1 LRGFTDGMWWIALAL
16 MLALA
21 PACSTFRNL
30 AGSDAAGFEAP
41 VADNLRPGHFVWRP
55 ERAPQ
60 GPVEIVISLG
70 SQRAW
75 VYRAG
80 ALIGTSTVSS
90 GRRGYQSPVGR
101 FEILQKRKIHRSN
114 RYSNAPMPF
123 MQRLNWYGVA
133 LHGGKVPGYPASHG
147 CIRLPMKFA
156 EALYGATELGSFVF
170 VAGEAVHSPS
180 AALKIARANA
190 DMPLPPHRRRRD
202 VAQATAGTN

>member
-1 LRGFTDGMWWIALAL
+1 MRWVALGL
-16 MLALA
+16 MLGLA
-21 PACSTFRNL
+21 PGCSTFSDL
-30 AGSDAAGFEAP
+30 AGRDAAGFEAP
-41 VADNLRPGHFVWRP
+41 LADNLRPGQFVWQP
-55 ERAPQ
+55 ERASA
-60 GPVEIVISLG
+60 GPVEVVVSLG
-70 SQRAW
+70 AQRAW
-75 VYRAG
+75 VYRSG
-80 ALIGTSTVSS
+80 TLIGTSTISS
-90 GRRGYQSPVGR
+90 GRRGHESPVGR

-170 VAGEAVHSPS
+170 VAPATIRSKS
-180 AALKIARANA
+180 QALKLARANA

-202 VAQATAGTN
+202 VAQAVAGTN

>member
-1 LRGFTDGMWWIALAL
+1 LRGFTLWMRWIALAL

-21 PACSTFRNL
+21 PGCSTIRNV
-30 AGSDAAGFEAP
+30 AGFEAP
-41 VADNLRPGHFVWRP
+41 VADNLRPGQFVWRP
-55 ERAPQ
+55 ERAPA
-60 GPVEIVISLG
+60 GPVEVVISLG

-80 ALIGTSTVSS
+80 TLIGTSTISS
-90 GRRGYQSPVGR
+90 GRRGHGSPVGR
-101 FEILQKRKIHRSN
+101 FEILQKRRIHRSN

-170 VAGEAVHSPS
+170 VAPRAISSPS
-180 AALKIARANA
+180 QALKLARANA
-190 DMPLPPHRRRRD
+190 NMPLPPHRRRRD
-202 VAQATAGTN
+202 VGQAAAGAN